1 MITEVVKIF
10 DQDLFE
16 NIQVGDHD
24 VGLLANVVPRHII
37 IERYKYKN
45 KGIAVPQS
53 GQSRVV
59 GILMSTIHPYACISQ
74 LSY

>member
-1 MITEVVKIF
+1 MVDLTPYSVITEVVKIF
-10 DQDLFE
+10 NQDLFE

-45 KGIAVPQS
+45 KN
-53 GQSRVV
+53 
-59 GILMSTIHPYACISQ
+59 
-74 LSY
+74 